1 MKSQRAQR
9 VLVGLT
15 VANFALVLLGV
26 AQQLRP
32 ANAESEPPMLRG
44 RGLEIVDSQGRVRA
58 SIIVQPPGT
67 SQGGVEPSETVI
79 LRLITE
85 RGRPSVKIASS
96 EPQSGLSFVG
106 PTGTKDTYVI
116 LEAKGTTT
124 SLKLR
129 AEDGRERVLTP

>member
-58 SIIVQPPGT
+58 SINVQPAGPSLGDI
-67 SQGGVEPSETVI
+67 EPSETVI

-85 RGRPSVKIASS
+85 RGRPHWCRGAIHVHRHHAD
-96 EPQSGLSFVG
+96 EP
-106 PTGTKDTYVI
+106 
-116 LEAKGTTT
+116 
-124 SLKLR
+124 
-129 AEDGRERVLTP
+129 